1 MSKLVYFLLLMSCG
15 IAVATA
21 ADIHPAKAKL
31 QAPIKPGYNDS
42 ALILIPFEYKQS
54 ALYHAFT
61 FEVIDSVVNILL
73 KNDSVTLSIKGYSHP
88 DEGSDTI
95 CKYLALNRA
104 LFVRD
109 YILGRGVK
117 QPRIVLVQGM
127 SKSRSEKSNVNRD
140 GHALNCRVE
149 LVLNFPPPPPPVV
162 IADADEDG
170 VPDTDDSCP
179 NVFGYL
185 ANHGCPDSN
194 AIIIPFDLEQSYLA
208 PSTFKALDSVITLLR
223 ENFTYTISIEGHAF
237 KNEGS
242 SNVCQRLAMDR
253 ANVVKNYFISRN
265 VGTNRIVSVVNHNI
279 FHPLNKGRNPAE
291 ILRNARAQLFIGK

>member
-15 IAVATA
+15 IAAANA
-21 ADIHPAKAKL
+21 ADIHPAKANL
-31 QAPIKPGYNDS
+31 QKHIGPVYNDS
-42 ALILIPFEYKQS
+42 ALVLIPFEYKQS
-54 ALYHAFT
+54 AL
-61 FEVIDSVVNILL
+61 DSVVKILL

-117 QPRIVLVQGM
+117 APRIVLVQGM
-127 SKSRSEKSNVNRD
+127 SKSHSEKSNVNRD

-170 VPDTDDSCP
+170 IPDTADSCP
-179 NVFGYL
+179 KLFGYL
-185 ANHGCPDSN
+185 SNHGCPDSN

-223 ENFTYTISIEGHAF
+223 ENFSYTISIEGHAF
-237 KNEGS
+237 KDEGS
-242 SNVCQRLAMDR
+242 SNVCQRLAQER

-265 VGTNRIVSVVNHNI
+265 VGPARIVSVVSHSI
-279 FHPLNKGRNPAE
+279 FHPLNKGKNPTE

>member
-1 MSKLVYFLLLMSCG
+1 MNKVICFLLWVTCS
-15 IAVATA
+15 ITA
-21 ADIHPAKAKL
+21 AHAADAPPSIHAKL
-31 QAPIKPGYNDS
+31 QTKPAYNDS

-61 FEVIDSVVNILL
+61 FEVIDSVVRILL

-149 LVLNFPPPPPPVV
+149 LVLNFPPPPPPEPVKFPVV
-162 IADADEDG
+162 VDG
-170 VPDTDDSCP
+170 PEPAAPV
-179 NVFGYL
+179 
-185 ANHGCPDSN
+185 
-194 AIIIPFDLEQSYLA
+194 LA
-208 PSTFKALDSVITLLR
+208 PPAPPVPPPSP
-223 ENFTYTISIEGHAF
+223 
-237 KNEGS
+237 S
-242 SNVCQRLAMDR
+242 SRPASS
-253 ANVVKNYFISRN
+253 SR
-265 VGTNRIVSVVNHNI
+265 
-279 FHPLNKGRNPAE
+279 
-291 ILRNARAQLFIGK
+291 